1 MFTNRSYFDILVIS
15 LNSFG
20 HKSVFQSWASVF
32 FPSHRSHG
40 SLSCTGILGKPSQ
53 HIYTFLNNLWF
64 LTCTFRTVFLFLFK
78 QLHSVFIFQQKKVEK
93 HDNMDS
99 TRPDETAQEKS
110 QNNLVASLA
119 EKAMSVASP
128 VVPTKGDG
136 EVDQERSVKY

>member
-1 MFTNRSYFDILVIS
+1 
-15 LNSFG
+15 
-20 HKSVFQSWASVF
+20 
-32 FPSHRSHG
+32 
-40 SLSCTGILGKPSQ
+40 LSCTGILGKPSQ

-110 QNNLVASLA
+110 QNNLVTSLA

-136 EVDQERSVKY
+136 EVDQERLVKY